1 MRLLNDAR
9 PLRVRGA
16 EYSALARHE
25 LAIFETAAEMRQR
38 YGAEALR
45 HYIISHTE
53 DASDLLEV
61 LLLQKECGLMHGTLD
76 DTAHNDLIV
85 VPLFETIEDLRNA
98 ARIMRDFYA
107 QPGVLPMIVRSGAE
121 QDIMLGYSD
130 SNKDGGFFTSNW
142 ELYRA
147 ENALVELFD
156 PLEREHGLTL
166 RLFHGRGGTVGRGG
180 GPSYQAILAQ
190 PPGTVKGQIRLTE
203 QGEVIGSK
211 YANPE
216 IGRRNLETLVAAT
229 LEATLLHP
237 TKSAPKAFLDAADQI
252 SRDSFAAYRKLVYE
266 TPGFA
271 DYFFAATPI
280 REIAELNIGSRPASR
295 KANRAIED
303 LRAIPWSF
311 SWGQSRLALPGWA
324 GFGSAIDAFLADAAD
339 APAAAGA
346 AAAHAQAVAVLP
358 HAAVQ
363 PGHGAGQERPAHRRT
378 LCRTGRGQ
386 EARQAHLQRD
396 PRRMGARRR
405 GAVADHRRAKTPAV
419 EPDAGALDRAPLS
432 LPGPA
437 EPPAGRADAS
447 LPPPGRGRRPC
458 HRAAAASRHP
468 PVDQRHR
475 RRVAQ
480 HRLRAAAKPQAAAR
494 SCAACI
500 RQRNC
505 CVLQGNRRPAM
516 GAGRGS
522 IRGVRMST
530 KLLSWIGAATLGLCS
545 AGVGAVPLLGLTSAN
560 ELARI
565 DTTDIAAATRTAITG
580 LDAGDRFVGIDLRP
594 SNNMVYGITQSNK
607 LYTLN
612 AMTGAASFVASL
624 SSPVVQM
631 SQGYGIDFN
640 PVADFAGATSL
651 RFTSSGG
658 SNFAI
663 NANTGV
669 VGNLAGMIA
678 PGFSA
683 VAYSNST
690 ILPTMAPPSTAL
702 YYINSATDMLSV
714 ATGAFNAPTITT
726 IGALGIDVLNANGF
740 ELLADGRAFA
750 ALNVDANSSLVTGIY
765 GIDLGSGAA
774 TLIGSYNG
782 TLSGL
787 TLAPVP
793 EPGTWATLAM
803 GLGALGFI
811 ARRRRR
817 A

>member
-1 MRLLNDAR
+1 
-9 PLRVRGA
+9 
-16 EYSALARHE
+16 
-25 LAIFETAAEMRQR
+25 
-38 YGAEALR
+38 
-45 HYIISHTE
+45 
-53 DASDLLEV
+53 
-61 LLLQKECGLMHGTLD
+61 
-76 DTAHNDLIV
+76 
-85 VPLFETIEDLRNA
+85 
-98 ARIMRDFYA
+98 
-107 QPGVLPMIVRSGAE
+107 
-121 QDIMLGYSD
+121 
-130 SNKDGGFFTSNW
+130 
-142 ELYRA
+142 
-147 ENALVELFD
+147 
-156 PLEREHGLTL
+156 
-166 RLFHGRGGTVGRGG
+166 
-180 GPSYQAILAQ
+180 
-190 PPGTVKGQIRLTE
+190 
-203 QGEVIGSK
+203 
-211 YANPE
+211 
-216 IGRRNLETLVAAT
+216 
-229 LEATLLHP
+229 
-237 TKSAPKAFLDAADQI
+237 
-252 SRDSFAAYRKLVYE
+252 
-266 TPGFA
+266 
-271 DYFFAATPI
+271 
-280 REIAELNIGSRPASR
+280 
-295 KANRAIED
+295 
-303 LRAIPWSF
+303 
-311 SWGQSRLALPGWA
+311 
-324 GFGSAIDAFLADAAD
+324 
-339 APAAAGA
+339 
-346 AAAHAQAVAVLP
+346 
-358 HAAVQ
+358 
-363 PGHGAGQERPAHRRT
+363 
-378 LCRTGRGQ
+378 
-386 EARQAHLQRD
+386 
-396 PRRMGARRR
+396 
-405 GAVADHRRAKTPAV
+405 
-419 EPDAGALDRAPLS
+419 
-432 LPGPA
+432 
-437 EPPAGRADAS
+437 
-447 LPPPGRGRRPC
+447 
-458 HRAAAASRHP
+458 
-468 PVDQRHR
+468 
-475 RRVAQ
+475 
-480 HRLRAAAKPQAAAR
+480 
-494 SCAACI
+494 
-500 RQRNC
+500 
-505 CVLQGNRRPAM
+505 
-516 GAGRGS
+516 
-522 IRGVRMST
+522 MST

-580 LDAGDRFVGIDLRP
+580 LEAGDRFVGIDLRP

-714 ATGAFNAPTITT
+714 ATGAFNAPTITP
-726 IGALGIDVLNANGF
+726 IGALGIDALNANGF

>member
-1 MRLLNDAR
+1 
-9 PLRVRGA
+9 
-16 EYSALARHE
+16 
-25 LAIFETAAEMRQR
+25 
-38 YGAEALR
+38 
-45 HYIISHTE
+45 
-53 DASDLLEV
+53 
-61 LLLQKECGLMHGTLD
+61 
-76 DTAHNDLIV
+76 
-85 VPLFETIEDLRNA
+85 
-98 ARIMRDFYA
+98 
-107 QPGVLPMIVRSGAE
+107 
-121 QDIMLGYSD
+121 
-130 SNKDGGFFTSNW
+130 
-142 ELYRA
+142 
-147 ENALVELFD
+147 
-156 PLEREHGLTL
+156 
-166 RLFHGRGGTVGRGG
+166 
-180 GPSYQAILAQ
+180 
-190 PPGTVKGQIRLTE
+190 
-203 QGEVIGSK
+203 
-211 YANPE
+211 
-216 IGRRNLETLVAAT
+216 
-229 LEATLLHP
+229 
-237 TKSAPKAFLDAADQI
+237 
-252 SRDSFAAYRKLVYE
+252 
-266 TPGFA
+266 
-271 DYFFAATPI
+271 
-280 REIAELNIGSRPASR
+280 
-295 KANRAIED
+295 
-303 LRAIPWSF
+303 
-311 SWGQSRLALPGWA
+311 
-324 GFGSAIDAFLADAAD
+324 
-339 APAAAGA
+339 
-346 AAAHAQAVAVLP
+346 
-358 HAAVQ
+358 
-363 PGHGAGQERPAHRRT
+363 
-378 LCRTGRGQ
+378 
-386 EARQAHLQRD
+386 
-396 PRRMGARRR
+396 
-405 GAVADHRRAKTPAV
+405 
-419 EPDAGALDRAPLS
+419 
-432 LPGPA
+432 
-437 EPPAGRADAS
+437 
-447 LPPPGRGRRPC
+447 
-458 HRAAAASRHP
+458 
-468 PVDQRHR
+468 
-475 RRVAQ
+475 
-480 HRLRAAAKPQAAAR
+480 
-494 SCAACI
+494 
-500 RQRNC
+500 
-505 CVLQGNRRPAM
+505 
-516 GAGRGS
+516 
-522 IRGVRMST
+522 MST

-580 LDAGDRFVGIDLRP
+580 LEAGDRFVGIDLRP

-640 PVADFAGATSL
+640 PAADFAGATSL

-714 ATGAFNAPTITT
+714 ATGAFNAPTITP
-726 IGALGIDVLNANGF
+726 IGALGIDALNANGF